1 MGPLLFNTNYI
12 APIWSGDRINK
23 ARGLEGDTLYGEG
36 FDLTAH
42 RGMVTSVKG
51 GEYDGTPLDELIR
64 THHAEVIGDSDDD
77 GVTQTLLL
85 DSKETVSVQVHPNE
99 AYAQEHEDDHEKA
112 EAWYVFEADPGATL
126 IAGSIT
132 DDVEALRAAAAD
144 DTIGDKYGRRVA
156 VTEGDFIV
164 VPSGTLHAY
173 GAGIFAVEIGT
184 LGFTTYR
191 LCDWGRG
198 RELHVEKGF
207 DVLDVR
213 PQPEPLH
220 LGAFDA
226 AAPAKTVRG
235 TDDDDLFV
243 IDIHDIPE
251 SFTEEMNGCYRV
263 LTCVAGECEVSSA
276 EGSVHLGFTESCLVP
291 ASAGGYTVAGACR
304 IVSSRMR
311 H

>member
-23 ARGLEGDTLYGEG
+23 TRGLAGPELYGEG

-51 GEYDGTPLDELIR
+51 GPYNGAPLDQLISE
-64 THHAEVIGDSDDD
+64 HHAEVIGDTNDD
-77 GVTQTLLL
+77 GVCQTLLL
-85 DSKETVSVQVHPNE
+85 DAKETVSVQVHPTE

-112 EAWYVFEADPGATL
+112 EAWYVFEADPGSTL
-126 IAGSIT
+126 IAGSLT
-132 DDVEALRAAAAD
+132 DDVDALRAAAAD
-144 DTIGDKYGRRVA
+144 DTIGEKYGRRVP

-164 VPSGTLHAY
+164 VPAGTLHAY

-207 DVLDVR
+207 EVLDVR

-220 LGAFDA
+220 LGTFDPS
-226 AAPAKTVRG
+226 APAHTTRG
-235 TDDDDLFV
+235 TSDDDLF
-243 IDIHDIPE
+243 IINIMDIP
-251 SFTEEMNGCYRV
+251 TTWGEETAGSYRT
-263 LTCVAGECEVSSA
+263 LTCVAGECDVTSA
-276 EGSVHLGFTESCLVP
+276 EGTVHLNFTDSCLVP
-291 ASAGGYTVAGACR
+291 ASAGSYTVSGPCR
-304 IVSSRMR
+304 LISSRMR
-311 H
+311 P

>member
-23 ARGLEGDTLYGEG
+23 ARGIDAPEPYGEA

-51 GEYDGTPLDELIR
+51 GPYDGIPLDQLIAA
-64 THHAEVIGDSDDD
+64 HHDEIIGSSDDD
-77 GVTQTLLL
+77 AVCQTLLL
-85 DSKETVSVQVHPNE
+85 DSKETVSVQVHPTE
-99 AYAQEHEDDHEKA
+99 AYAKKHEGDHEKA
-112 EAWYVFEADPGATL
+112 EAWYVFEADPGSTL
-126 IAGSIT
+126 IAGSLT

-144 DTIGDKYGRRVA
+144 DTIGQKYGRRVE

-164 VPSGTLHAY
+164 VPAGTLHAY

-213 PQPEPLH
+213 PQPEVIH
-220 LGAFDA
+220 LGSFDPT
-226 AAPAKTVRG
+226 APERTTRG
-235 TDDDDLFV
+235 TANDDLFV
-243 IDIHDIPE
+243 IDIIDVPK
-251 SFTEEMNGCYRV
+251 SWAEELDGSYRV
-263 LTCVAGECEVSSA
+263 LTCVAGECDVTTE

-291 ASAGGYTVAGACR
+291 ASANSYTVTGPCR
-304 IVSSRMR
+304 FISSRMK

>member
-23 ARGLEGDTLYGEG
+23 TRGLAGPELYGEG

-51 GEYDGTPLDELIR
+51 GPDDGTPLDQLISE
-64 THHAEVIGDSDDD
+64 HHAEVIGDSDDD
-77 GVTQTLLL
+77 GVCQTLLL
-85 DSKETVSVQVHPNE
+85 DAKETVSVQVHPTE
-99 AYAQEHEDDHEKA
+99 AYAQEHENDHEKA
-112 EAWYVFEADPGATL
+112 EAWYVFEADPGSTL
-126 IAGSIT
+126 IAGSLT
-132 DDVEALRAAAAD
+132 DDVDALRAAAAD
-144 DTIGDKYGRRVA
+144 DTIGEKYGRRVP

-164 VPSGTLHAY
+164 VPAGTLHAY

-213 PQPEPLH
+213 LQPEPLH

-226 AAPAKTVRG
+226 TAPASTTRG
-235 TDDDDLFV
+235 TADDDLFT
-243 IDIHDIPE
+243 IDIMDIPD
-251 SFTEEMNGCYRV
+251 TWGEEIAGSYRT
-263 LTCVAGECEVSSA
+263 LTCVGGECDVTSA
-276 EGSVHLGFTESCLVP
+276 EGTVHLGFTESCLVP
-291 ASAGGYTVAGACR
+291 ASAGSYTVTGPCR
-304 IVSSRMR
+304 LISSRMR

>member
-23 ARGLEGDTLYGEG
+23 TRGLAGPELYGEG

-51 GEYDGTPLDELIR
+51 GPYDGTPLDQLISE
-64 THHAEVIGDSDDD
+64 HHAEVIGDSDDD
-77 GVTQTLLL
+77 GVCQTLLL
-85 DSKETVSVQVHPNE
+85 DAKETVSVQVHPTE
-99 AYAQEHEDDHEKA
+99 AYAQEHENDHEKA
-112 EAWYVFEADPGATL
+112 EAWYVFEADPGSTL
-126 IAGSIT
+126 IAGSLT
-132 DDVEALRAAAAD
+132 DDVDALRAAAAD
-144 DTIGDKYGRRVA
+144 DTIGEKYGRRVP

-164 VPSGTLHAY
+164 VPAGTLHAY

-213 PQPEPLH
+213 LQPGPLH

-226 AAPAKTVRG
+226 TAPASTTRG
-235 TDDDDLFV
+235 TADDDLFT
-243 IDIHDIPE
+243 IDIMDIPD
-251 SFTEEMNGCYRV
+251 TWGEETAGSYRT
-263 LTCVAGECEVSSA
+263 LTCVGGECDVTSA
-276 EGSVHLGFTESCLVP
+276 EGTVHLGFTESCLVP
-291 ASAGGYTVAGACR
+291 ASTGSYTVTGPCR
-304 IVSSRMR
+304 LISSRMR

>member
-23 ARGLEGDTLYGEG
+23 TRGLAGNELYGEG
-36 FDLTAH
+36 FDVSAH

-51 GEYDGTPLDELIR
+51 GPYDGTPLDELIR
-64 THHAEVIGDSDDD
+64 DHHEEVIGTSDDD
-77 GVTQTLLL
+77 GVTQTLML
-85 DSKETVSVQVHPNE
+85 DARETVSVQVHPNE
-99 AYAQEHEDDHEKA
+99 AYAREHEDDHEKA
-112 EAWYVFEADPGATL
+112 EAWYVFEADPGSTL
-126 IAGSIT
+126 IAGSLT
-132 DDVEALRAAAAD
+132 DDVDALRAAAAD
-144 DTIGDKYGRRVA
+144 DTIGDKYGRRVP

-207 DVLDVR
+207 AR
-213 PQPEPLH
+213 
-220 LGAFDA
+220 
-226 AAPAKTVRG
+226 TVRG
-235 TDDDDLFV
+235 TADDDLFV
-243 IDIHDIPE
+243 IDIMDVPE
-251 SFTEEMNGCYRV
+251 SWDDVTGDEYRV
-263 LTCVAGECEVSSA
+263 LTCAAGECDVTSA
-276 EGSVHLGFTESCLVP
+276 EGSIHLGFTESCLVP
-291 ASAGGYTVAGACR
+291 ASAGAYTVTGPCR
-304 IVSSRMR
+304 VISSRMR

>member
-23 ARGLEGDTLYGEG
+23 TRGLAGPELYGEG

-51 GEYDGTPLDELIR
+51 GPYDGTPLDQLISE
-64 THHAEVIGDSDDD
+64 HHAEVIGDSDDD
-77 GVTQTLLL
+77 GVCQTLLL
-85 DSKETVSVQVHPNE
+85 DAKETVSVQVHPTE
-99 AYAQEHEDDHEKA
+99 AYAQEHENDHEKA
-112 EAWYVFEADPGATL
+112 EAWYVFEADPGSTL
-126 IAGSIT
+126 IAGSLT
-132 DDVEALRAAAAD
+132 DDVCALRAAAAD
-144 DTIGDKYGRRVA
+144 DTIGEKYGRRVP

-164 VPSGTLHAY
+164 VPAGTLHAY

-226 AAPAKTVRG
+226 TAPASTTRG
-235 TDDDDLFV
+235 TADDDLFT
-243 IDIHDIPE
+243 IDIMDIPD
-251 SFTEEMNGCYRV
+251 TWGEETAGSYRT
-263 LTCVAGECEVSSA
+263 LTCVGGECDVTSA
-276 EGSVHLGFTESCLVP
+276 EGTVHLNFTDSCLVP
-291 ASAGGYTVAGACR
+291 ASAGSYTVSGPCR
-304 IVSSRMR
+304 LISSRMR

>member
-23 ARGLEGDTLYGEG
+23 TRGLEGPELYGEG

-51 GEYDGTPLDELIR
+51 GPYDGTPLDQLIAA
-64 THHAEVIGDSDDD
+64 HHDEVIGASDDD
-77 GVTQTLLL
+77 AVCQTLLL
-85 DSKETVSVQVHPNE
+85 DAKETVSVQVHPNE

-126 IAGSIT
+126 IAGSLT
-132 DDVEALRAAAAD
+132 DDVDALRAAAAD
-144 DTIGDKYGRRVA
+144 DTIGQKYGRRVE
-156 VTEGDFIV
+156 VTAGDFIV
-164 VPSGTLHAY
+164 VPAGTLHAY

-213 PQPEPLH
+213 PQPEAIH
-220 LGAFDA
+220 LGAFDPT
-226 AAPAKTVRG
+226 APGRVTRG
-235 TDDDDLFV
+235 TADGDLFV
-243 IDIHDIPE
+243 IDIADVPQ
-251 SFTEEMNGCYRV
+251 SWGEELDGSYRV
-263 LTCVAGECEVSSA
+263 LTCVAGECDVTCA
-276 EGSVHLGFTESCLVP
+276 EGGVHLGFTESCLVP
-291 ASAGGYTVAGACR
+291 ASAGSYTVTGPCR
-304 IVSSRMR
+304 IISSRMR